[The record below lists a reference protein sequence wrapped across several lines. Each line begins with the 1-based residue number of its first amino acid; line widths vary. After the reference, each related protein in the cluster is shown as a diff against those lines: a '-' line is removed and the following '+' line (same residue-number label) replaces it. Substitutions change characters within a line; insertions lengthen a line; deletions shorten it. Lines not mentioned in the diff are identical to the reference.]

1 MGAFP
6 LTTLPII
13 LSPFPFAYNFY
24 RSHECKVRSNNSK
37 QKETLFGLSFLVVV
51 ESPKEPKKGKKD
63 PKRDS
68 YAKLPRYLRDLVDD
82 DNPLPKS
89 LLEEKKSRVKRLIL
103 SL

>member
-1 MGAFP
+1 MESALKQLKTERNTVWTQFSRCVGRMSD
-6 LTTLPII
+6 IVDI
-13 LSPFPFAYNFY
+13 LGID
-24 RSHECKVRSNNSK
+24 
-37 QKETLFGLSFLVVV
+37 KEV

-63 PKRDS
+63 PKKDS

-89 LLEEKKSRVKRLIL
+89 LLEEKKSRVKRMIL